1 MVNHT
6 NNMKS
11 NTYNFTSYLYL
22 SLPLMIFVI
31 GFLKPYIGIPFALF
45 AAYAVWSAYKKAG
58 DMSVI
63 SINLRSH
70 VYLAIAAL
78 ALCYLSGVGAFYT
91 QTGDYLVK
99 NALLRDLCDTSWPM
113 IMDLSKQPDNIQDI
127 IGSDKVAFVYYLFFY
142 LPAAVCGKIGGEMVA
157 RIVFLLW
164 SAIGLYLMFVGTA
177 NYILKEKESRMKKVL
192 CFLLLFFL
200 FGGLDIIGALRTVNF
215 HDKYDL
221 FIRYPITGFC
231 ETWCM
236 PYFRLWG
243 AHIHDLSFVF
253 NQCIP
258 AWLMTILIMRR
269 TNNSSL
275 FFIYSFTLLY
285 SPWAAIGLF
294 PIVGLLWLFDN
305 AKGFMSKTEFFST
318 FSLPNFIFPIL
329 LLVIVGGYYASNASS
344 TGTQGWF
351 FSFMTIGQF
360 IVYYPLFIIIEIGI
374 YLLLLW
380 KQIKVNKTLM
390 FSFIILLL
398 LPFYHITPGNDLLM
412 RAAIPA
418 LYIVF
423 VYWAK
428 YVLDYWYKKKVLLA
442 TVLFFTSFSSTHTI
456 IESITPIIK
465 EKQIRIIDPIVSF
478 HSIQSPEHADMCDFQ
493 FFAHNY
499 KDSFFFKYLAK

>member
-1 MVNHT
+1 
-6 NNMKS
+6 
-11 NTYNFTSYLYL
+11 
-22 SLPLMIFVI
+22 
-31 GFLKPYIGIPFALF
+31 
-45 AAYAVWSAYKKAG
+45 
-58 DMSVI
+58 
-63 SINLRSH
+63 
-70 VYLAIAAL
+70 
-78 ALCYLSGVGAFYT
+78 
-91 QTGDYLVK
+91 
-99 NALLRDLCDTSWPM
+99 
-113 IMDLSKQPDNIQDI
+113 
-127 IGSDKVAFVYYLFFY
+127 
-142 LPAAVCGKIGGEMVA
+142 
-157 RIVFLLW
+157 
-164 SAIGLYLMFVGTA
+164 
-177 NYILKEKESRMKKVL
+177 
-192 CFLLLFFL
+192 
-200 FGGLDIIGALRTVNF
+200 
-215 HDKYDL
+215 
-221 FIRYPITGFC
+221 
-231 ETWCM
+231 
-236 PYFRLWG
+236 
-243 AHIHDLSFVF
+243 
-253 NQCIP
+253 
-258 AWLMTILIMRR
+258 
-269 TNNSSL
+269 
-275 FFIYSFTLLY
+275 
-285 SPWAAIGLF
+285 
-294 PIVGLLWLFDN
+294 
-305 AKGFMSKTEFFST
+305 MSKTEFFST